1 MDQAESM
8 DTEETITDEESII
21 LYFSEPEKGRA
32 TNTKVIQK
40 SIDKGYRVIVV
51 TNNFPSKILEKLYLK
66 NGMNPEEVFFI
77 DSVTSF
83 AGGSSVKS
91 DSNHIMVRSPQ
102 DLTGLSMAFS
112 DALKKFKEDHIFI
125 LFDSLSTMLIYLP
138 ADKVV
143 KFMHFITTKLRT
155 LEESGAILA
164 VKGGLDPM
172 LYSQMGS
179 LVDEIV
185 DDG

>member
-1 MDQAESM
+1 MNS
-8 DTEETITDEESII
+8 TEIVTDEESIV

-32 TNTKVIQK
+32 TNTDI
-40 SIDKGYRVIVV
+40 IHNCIGKGYRVIVV
-51 TNNFPSKILEKLYLK
+51 TNNFPSKVLEKLYVK
-66 NGMNPEEVFFI
+66 NGINPDEVFFI
-77 DSVTSF
+77 DQVTSF
-83 AGGSSVKS
+83 GGGSSVKS
-91 DSNHIMVRSPQ
+91 DGNHIMIRSPQ

-112 DALKKFKEDHIFI
+112 DVMKKFSGDKIFI

-138 ADKVV
+138 SDKVV

-172 LYSQMGS
+172 LYSQVGS

-185 DDG
+185 DIG